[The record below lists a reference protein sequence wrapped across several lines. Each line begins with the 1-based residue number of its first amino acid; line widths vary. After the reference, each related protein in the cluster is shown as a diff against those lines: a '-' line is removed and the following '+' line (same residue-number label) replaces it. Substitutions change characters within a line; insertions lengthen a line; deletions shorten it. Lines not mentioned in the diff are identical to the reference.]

1 MPDSQKAYTHSR
13 LHTPPS
19 GCKVTNYFS
28 FQRHKNEKITSS
40 ETKVNRKGLSEN
52 RKTTYNSTKRHPYQA
67 LHYYIQ
73 PMI

>member
-1 MPDSQKAYTHSR
+1 MPDSQEAYTHSG

-28 FQRHKNEKITSS
+28 FQRHKSEKIISRR
-40 ETKVNRKGLSEN
+40 TKVNLKRLSEN
-52 RKTTYNSTKRHPYQA
+52 RKATYNSTKRHPYQA
-67 LHYYIQ
+67 LHYHIQ